1 MLEQNGII
9 SRQYE
14 ELNEANNRLNLL
26 NVRLVESESELR
38 KSDETKDKFFSVIA
52 RDLRSPLATFTAF
65 LSV

>member
-26 NVRLVESESELR
+26 NVRLVEPESELR

-52 RDLRSPLATFTAF
+52 HNLRSPLATFTAF